1 LIKKKKTRCTAK
13 IRNGALV
20 EKTDEAAYWLGFLMA
35 DGYVSSSTNEIK
47 LKLWPRDFGHI
58 KKFGAYLGL
67 PVERCK
73 VYPKE
78 ALVTF
83 SDKDVKNSL
92 TSSGIGP
99 QKTFTA
105 EVKNPYLINNRFFW
119 AGFIDGD
126 GSLGKYEQNKGQTK
140 FKISA
145 ISGSLK
151 IMEQL
156 KNFIF
161 AKTNIS
167 ITIATVQK
175 KNANHRFELTGKK
188 AIRVMQL
195 LYAENP
201 YALSRK
207 IEIAR
212 RAAKRY
218 EAELDGE
225 LINWETATGHEH
237 IWFEKNPRVKNR
249 PFRVVGPNDLHI
261 GSFSTLEIAI
271 SARNYFYGLIAQSI
285 PFEEAKTKVLERFEE
300 YFPKSYYAKES
311 AVGYDK
317 KRRLYICKLYYRT
330 QIPGKKG
337 KEIYVLE
344 HPNKQLVQ
352 AVNAVAINLRQAGY
366 VYEGRRARIAQG
378 RFLYQNSIPENWKNI
393 LIGNGLS
400 VKRTSELEETI
411 TTVWKEIT
419 S

>member
-1 LIKKKKTRCTAK
+1 M
-13 IRNGALV
+13 V

-67 PVERCK
+67 PLERCK
-73 VYPKE
+73 VYAKE
-78 ALVTF
+78 ASVTF

-161 AKTNIS
+161 SKTNIS
-167 ITIATVQK
+167 ISIATVQK
-175 KNANHRFELTGKK
+175 KNANHRSELTGKK
-188 AIRVMQL
+188 AVRVMQL

-201 YALSRK
+201 YGLTRK

-212 RAAKRY
+212 RAADRY
-218 EAELDGE
+218 GAELDGKP
-225 LINWETATGHEH
+225 INWETATGHEH
-237 IWFEKNPRVKNR
+237 IWSEKNPRVKNR

-271 SARNYFYGLIAQSI
+271 SARDYFYGLIAQSI
-285 PFEEAKTKVLERFEE
+285 PFEDAKTKVLERFEE
-300 YFPKSYYAKES
+300 YFPKSYYAEES
-311 AVGYDK
+311 SVGYDK
-317 KRRLYICKLYYRT
+317 KRHLYICKLYYRT

-337 KEIYVLE
+337 RDVYILE
-344 HPNKQLVQ
+344 HANKQLVQ
-352 AVNAVAINLRQAGY
+352 AVNAIAKNLRQVGY
-366 VYEGRRARIAQG
+366 VYEGRRTRKIQG
-378 RFLYQNSIPENWKNI
+378 GFLYEHSIPRDGKTLLLKMGYQQKKFLNLK
-393 LIGNGLS
+393 L
-400 VKRTSELEETI
+400 R
-411 TTVWKEIT
+411 
-419 S
+419 